1 MAYQVATIKR
11 TTVVTSPKAAV
22 SWADG
27 YANEVKKHKGK
38 EVESGIK
45 IGQTYFTSRPRGT
58 LSAHGFGKKQAAIL
72 ARTRDLSENDATV
85 EFIREHCRKQKLRGR
100 KIMGLRLILSMDP
113 VKVTQLLMEQ
123 VDIDRLLVRAAEDTF
138 STIAQKFYP
147 GDELGFVMG
156 IHHDAK
162 VHGNASWVKRLQAGG
177 NYQPKDPDPH
187 IHAHVF
193 LLPQTRKGV
202 RISVSN
208 HNQPGRD
215 GVYVNMLDEVL
226 ETYRENI
233 QRQVYDL
240 SIMPPPRLAPEWDA
254 MIREASLSAME
265 DFFKADA
272 ITDLK
277 AARKFGL
284 DKFAF
289 HMRILTKEGLRRRHN
304 NRRQQFIRFSLA
316 DREDTRNEIAS
327 NYAELDGIFRRNIDS
342 RRSHIEILEA
352 KFTKSAAQPVK
363 FWDIPSSKPLILPWF
378 GGRLILPP
386 NRRAIID
393 ASIKELEEIRKAS
406 QLQSIAE
413 ITLMEMKLGAIQQNV
428 EEPRWIY
435 TLAQLA
441 QNDIL
446 PHQDI
451 LDSAP
456 VQTDPRIPGE
466 LVAPP
471 THPEQGINQ
480 PKAPYPADIQH

>member
-1 MAYQVATIKR
+1 
-11 TTVVTSPKAAV
+11 
-22 SWADG
+22 
-27 YANEVKKHKGK
+27 
-38 EVESGIK
+38 
-45 IGQTYFTSRPRGT
+45 
-58 LSAHGFGKKQAAIL
+58 
-72 ARTRDLSENDATV
+72 
-85 EFIREHCRKQKLRGR
+85 
-100 KIMGLRLILSMDP
+100 
-113 VKVTQLLMEQ
+113 
-123 VDIDRLLVRAAEDTF
+123 
-138 STIAQKFYP
+138 
-147 GDELGFVMG
+147 
-156 IHHDAK
+156 
-162 VHGNASWVKRLQAGG
+162 
-177 NYQPKDPDPH
+177 
-187 IHAHVF
+187 
-193 LLPQTRKGV
+193 
-202 RISVSN
+202 
-208 HNQPGRD
+208 
-215 GVYVNMLDEVL
+215 
-226 ETYRENI
+226 
-233 QRQVYDL
+233 
-240 SIMPPPRLAPEWDA
+240 

-316 DREDTRNEIAS
+316 NREDTRNEIAS

-363 FWDIPSSKPLILPWF
+363 FWDIPSNKPLILPGF
-378 GGRLILPP
+378 KGRLFVPP

-413 ITLMEMKLGAIQQNV
+413 ITLMEIKLGAIQQNV